1 MIRKL
6 IILIISFLS
15 LLLIIFSV
23 FKFKEINELKYYNNN
38 EQEMIEAALNYFR
51 YYSNYLPKTK
61 EDKKIVLLEAL
72 IKKKYILNDV
82 VDINNKKCNYIKSY
96 VEVSKVS
103 DVDYIYKAHLVCDD
117 YETKDGD

>member
-72 IKKKYILNDV
+72 IKEKYILNDV

>member
-15 LLLIIFSV
+15 LLLIIFSA

-72 IKKKYILNDV
+72 IKEKYILNDV

>member
-6 IILIISFLS
+6 IILIIIFLS
-15 LLLIIFSV
+15 LLLIIFSA

-72 IKKKYILNDV
+72 IKEKYILNDI

-103 DVDYIYKAHLVCDD
+103 DVDYIYKAHLVCYD

>member
-72 IKKKYILNDV
+72 IKEKYILNDV
-82 VDINNKKCNYIKSY
+82 VDINNKKCNYI
-96 VEVSKVS
+96 
-103 DVDYIYKAHLVCDD
+103 
-117 YETKDGD
+117 

>member
-72 IKKKYILNDV
+72 IKEKYILNDV

-117 YETKDGD
+117 YETEDGD